1 MGDASMVHAA
11 GADALGL
18 ILAPS
23 PRRVELSVARDI
35 ADWAR
40 GQIQRVIVVRELDDA
55 AILDAVDAIG
65 PDAVQLHD
73 PTSRSLLAELRRR
86 GQFIIRALSVGDEAF
101 MTFDDAEVD
110 AVLVDG
116 PIPGSGRTHDW
127 GDVLRRS
134 WTRPIIAA
142 GGLTSS
148 NVSTVIGNQW
158 VWGVDVASG
167 VEESPGHKREDA
179 VRSFVANARRAF
191 SERS

>member
-1 MGDASMVHAA
+1 MGDASLVHAA

-18 ILAPS
+18 IIAPS
-23 PRRVELSVARDI
+23 RRRVDVSVARDI

-40 GQIQRVIVVRELDDA
+40 GQIRSVIVVRDLDEM
-55 AILDAVDAIG
+55 AILDAVDAVS

-73 PTSRSLLAELRRR
+73 PTSWLLLDELRRR
-86 GQFIIRALSVGDEAF
+86 GQFIIRALSVDDDEI
-101 MTFDDAEVD
+101 MTFDDAVVD
-110 AVLVDG
+110 AVLIDG
-116 PIPGSGRTHDW
+116 PTPGSGTTHDW
-127 GDVLRRS
+127 GAVRRRS

-167 VEESPGHKREDA
+167 VEVSPGHKSDDA